1 MIQTKFFPKWL
12 LPRNPSKPTSSFSSK
27 SHYNQPIISPSSPS
41 PIVNPILLQPR
52 VVVYDGVCHL
62 CHQGVKW
69 VIKLDKHR
77 KIKFCCLQSETA
89 QPYLSLC
96 GLNRDDVLRRFL
108 FVEGP
113 GVFHQGSNAALRV
126 VSYLPFPYSALSGF
140 RVFPTTIRDS
150 MYDYV
155 AKRRYEWF
163 RKENDCLVLGEKE
176 MLKRFIDRDEILVQW
191 CYRLAAI
198 GLSFDALAMKNSR
211 ILPSEQQMRVFAT
224 TPAEYRKVILAT
236 NIAKTSV
243 TIPGIKYVIDPGL
256 VKARSYDPKQGL
268 ESLTVVPIS
277 KAQALQRRYEC

>member
-1 MIQTKFFPKWL
+1 
-12 LPRNPSKPTSSFSSK
+12 
-27 SHYNQPIISPSSPS
+27 
-41 PIVNPILLQPR
+41 
-52 VVVYDGVCHL
+52 
-62 CHQGVKW
+62 
-69 VIKLDKHR
+69 
-77 KIKFCCLQSETA
+77 
-89 QPYLSLC
+89 
-96 GLNRDDVLRRFL
+96 
-108 FVEGP
+108 
-113 GVFHQGSNAALRV
+113 
-126 VSYLPFPYSALSGF
+126 
-140 RVFPTTIRDS
+140 
-150 MYDYV
+150 
-155 AKRRYEWF
+155 
-163 RKENDCLVLGEKE
+163 
-176 MLKRFIDRDEILVQW
+176 W